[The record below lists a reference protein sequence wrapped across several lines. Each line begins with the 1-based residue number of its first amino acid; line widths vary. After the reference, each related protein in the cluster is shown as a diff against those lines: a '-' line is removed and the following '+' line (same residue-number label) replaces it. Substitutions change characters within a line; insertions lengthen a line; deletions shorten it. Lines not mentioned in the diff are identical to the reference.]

1 MDRHQLTRSQA
12 FLGSS
17 FWSLAIP
24 FMHTASNQKLEPG
37 KAWEQGYV
45 ISTMVRITWL
55 ACVGAC
61 SSYVQGGT
69 INKAVYNFLSWCHS
83 HILPPLSFIPRWL
96 PNQRWRKLWSLGR
109 SQRQSSC
116 WWGCRRWGRRDRHRR
131 TSSDKQR
138 RKSKYLVIYW
148 FLTYVTSF
156 VSCWNPSLPPNL
168 VVPLDAPTHLCLS
181 SY

>member
-1 MDRHQLTRSQA
+1 
-12 FLGSS
+12 
-17 FWSLAIP
+17 
-24 FMHTASNQKLEPG
+24 MHTASDQKLEPG
-37 KAWEQGYV
+37 KAWEQGYI
-45 ISTMVRITWL
+45 ISTMVRITLWL

-61 SSYVQGGT
+61 SSYKEAPLIKQLTASFLGATHTFSLHYLLYPGG
-69 INKAVYNFLSWCHS
+69 CQ
-83 HILPPLSFIPRWL
+83 
-96 PNQRWRKLWSLGR
+96 NQRWRKLWSLGR